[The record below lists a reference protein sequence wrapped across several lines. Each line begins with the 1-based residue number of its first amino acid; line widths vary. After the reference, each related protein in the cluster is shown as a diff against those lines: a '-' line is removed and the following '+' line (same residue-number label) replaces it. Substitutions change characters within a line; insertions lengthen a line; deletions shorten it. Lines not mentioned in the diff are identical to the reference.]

1 MYSRGA
7 AGVRYPQQEA
17 AVDVETRFI
26 STTLTEAEWKAL
38 KLVQPDPARW
48 LREQV
53 KLVLAQAGV
62 RPVPPER
69 QEIAN

>member
-1 MYSRGA
+1 M
-7 AGVRYPQQEA
+7 
-17 AVDVETRFI
+17 DVVGTRFI

-38 KLVQPDPARW
+38 KIVQPDPARW

-53 KLVLAQAGV
+53 KLALAQASAL
-62 RPVPPER
+62 PAPAER

>member
-1 MYSRGA
+1 M
-7 AGVRYPQQEA
+7 
-17 AVDVETRFI
+17 DVVATRFI

-38 KLVQPDPARW
+38 KVVQPDPARW

-53 KLVLAQAGV
+53 KLALAQASS
-62 RPVPPER
+62 VPPAPER

>member
-1 MYSRGA
+1 M
-7 AGVRYPQQEA
+7 
-17 AVDVETRFI
+17 DVVATRFI

-38 KLVQPDPARW
+38 KVGQPDPARW

-53 KLVLAQAGV
+53 RLALAQASSS
-62 RPVPPER
+62 PAAAER

>member
-1 MYSRGA
+1 M
-7 AGVRYPQQEA
+7 
-17 AVDVETRFI
+17 DVETRFI